1 MPPEGQNVLVTL
13 ADGSEFLAYWQDG
26 QWWVG
31 VEDSPD
37 DIVLEGSVV
46 FWRQDS

>member
-31 VEDSPD
+31 VEDNPSD
-37 DIVLEGSVV
+37 TMLEDTIIS
-46 FWRQDS
+46 WRWDS